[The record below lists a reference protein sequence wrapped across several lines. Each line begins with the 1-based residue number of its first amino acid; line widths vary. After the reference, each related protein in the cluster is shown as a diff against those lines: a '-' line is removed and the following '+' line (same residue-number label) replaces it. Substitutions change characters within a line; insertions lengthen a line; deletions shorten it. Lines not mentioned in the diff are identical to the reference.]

1 VWDAVCTATHRDRNA
16 CIDRPAKGLPL
27 HRHDRADLLQHER
40 ICQHTFPGGFFAE
53 LKNWYILEKLHCCPR
68 SEPSTTPKAILTV
81 ERQS

>member
-40 ICQHTFPGGFFAE
+40 ICQHTFPGGFVAV
-53 LKNWYILEKLHCCPR
+53 LKNWYILEKLRCCPLR
-68 SEPSTTPKAILTV
+68 AIHYSKAILTL